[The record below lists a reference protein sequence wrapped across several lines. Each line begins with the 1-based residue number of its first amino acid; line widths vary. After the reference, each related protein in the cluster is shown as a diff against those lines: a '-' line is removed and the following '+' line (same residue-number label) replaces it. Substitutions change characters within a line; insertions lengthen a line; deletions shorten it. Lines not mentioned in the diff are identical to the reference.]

1 MKAGYI
7 PRRSKYGNKKVTVFG
22 ITFDSKREAQR
33 YLELVS
39 MERAG
44 KIKNLQTQVPFELIP
59 PIRDNNDKLIQ
70 RSCDYV
76 ADFVY
81 STVSD
86 DGTTTRVVE
95 DAKGYRTEVYKIKK
109 KLMLWQYG
117 IRIKEV

>member
-1 MKAGYI
+1 MKAGYF
-7 PRRSKYGNKKVTVFG
+7 PRRSKFGNKKVTVFG

-33 YLELVS
+33 YMELVS
-39 MERAG
+39 MEQAG

-59 PIRDNNDKLIQ
+59 PIRDNDKLIQ
-70 RSCDYV
+70 RSCVYV

-81 STVSD
+81 SAVND
-86 DGTTTRVVE
+86 DGTTTIVVE

-117 IRIKEV
+117 IQIKEV

>member
-7 PRRSKYGNKKVTVFG
+7 PRRSKFGNKKVTVFG
-22 ITFDSKREAQR
+22 IAFDSKREAQR

-117 IRIKEV
+117 IQIKEV